1 MRGALVFLGVFVI
14 VTLISIAM
22 PTIPPGLQIYEAL
35 NVPLAEYPVGGIP
48 ASTLIIAIFNGVI
61 YGVIAWII
69 FSIADRAMKKEKKP
83 EVTEV
88 TIKSQ

>member
-1 MRGALVFLGVFVI
+1 MRGALVFLGVFVV

-35 NVPLAEYPVGGIP
+35 NVPLTQYPVGGIP
-48 ASTLIIAIFNGVI
+48 ASTLIIAVFNGVI

-69 FSIADRAMKKEKKP
+69 YSIAERAMKKEK
-83 EVTEV
+83 TEAPAS
-88 TIKSQ
+88 TQ